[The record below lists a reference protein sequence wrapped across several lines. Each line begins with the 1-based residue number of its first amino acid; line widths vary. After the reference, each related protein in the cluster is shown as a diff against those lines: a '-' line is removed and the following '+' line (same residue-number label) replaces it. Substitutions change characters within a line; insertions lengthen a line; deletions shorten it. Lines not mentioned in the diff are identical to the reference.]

1 MSVFNPTKYMGAKL
15 GKLTIL
21 NDSGKRTSNRG
32 VIVKCECE
40 CGVTKD
46 VVLSYILAGKVVS
59 CGCYGAERR
68 RNAHMGRT
76 VKTTPSQREEF
87 KRLYAEGLSTK
98 AIADKYG
105 CSHNAVGTALKA
117 RGVILRDNSDCQR
130 KYTLDE
136 SAFSVQT
143 PESDYWCG
151 FIAADGCVYK
161 HTLSV
166 CLSEVDVGHLEKLRA
181 FLGTDRPLTRYGN
194 GVGLQINSYK
204 IVECLGAMGIHSRKS
219 HTFSPS
225 NQHTGSS
232 DFWRG
237 VIDGDGYLSR
247 GKGKYRLEL
256 CGSYSCMEAFLSWCK
271 KHTNTQASVTVM
283 KSIWRVQ
290 LSGKVAGE
298 IQDILYANAPV
309 YLDRKHNTYTK
320 A

>member
-1 MSVFNPTKYMGAKL
+1 M
-15 GKLTIL
+15 
-21 NDSGKRTSNRG
+21 
-32 VIVKCECE
+32 
-40 CGVTKD
+40 
-46 VVLSYILAGKVVS
+46 LSYILAGKVVS

-130 KYTLDE
+130 KYKLNE
-136 SAFSVQT
+136 HAFSTRT

-151 FIAADGCVYK
+151 FIAADGCIYN
-161 HTLSV
+161 HTLSIS
-166 CLSEVDVGHLEKLRA
+166 LAKIDRGHLDKLRS
-181 FLGTDRPLTRYGN
+181 FLGTDRPINEYETY
-194 GVGLQINSYK
+194 VSLQIDSKK
-204 IVECLGAMGIHSRKS
+204 IVECLNNFSIYSKKS
-219 HTFSPS
+219 HTFNPANCHINSR
-225 NQHTGSS
+225 

-237 VIDGDGYLSR
+237 VIDGDGYIAK